1 MIIHASVFPGSNRVR
16 GARLGGFAL
25 ALGAG
30 WALAGLMST
39 PAAALDMSSKG
50 VCTFPVAPQ
59 AYNEMMR
66 ERVCLAGNYC
76 QQMADRQGSPYT
88 GNGCIM
94 VAPSIAADRQTV
106 PRSTYTK
113 R

>member
-1 MIIHASVFPGSNRVR
+1 MINQAVSRRTHQVR
-16 GARLGGFAL
+16 GTRLGALAL

-30 WALAGLMST
+30 WAFAGLAAT
-39 PAAALDMSSKG
+39 PAAALDTSWKG

-66 ERVCLAGNYC
+66 ERVCLDQNYC
-76 QQMADRQGSPYT
+76 QQMADAQGSPFT

-94 VAPSIAADRQTV
+94 VAPSVAANAAPA
-106 PRSTYTK
+106 PRSSYAK

>member
-1 MIIHASVFPGSNRVR
+1 MIDRAVSQRTHHVR
-16 GARLGGFAL
+16 GTRLGALAL

-30 WALAGLMST
+30 WAFVGLAAT
-39 PAAALDMSSKG
+39 PAEALDTSWKG

-66 ERVCLAGNYC
+66 ERVCLDQNYC
-76 QQMADRQGSPYT
+76 QQMADAQGSPFT

-94 VAPSIAADRQTV
+94 VAPSVTANAAPG
-106 PRSTYTK
+106 PRSSYAK